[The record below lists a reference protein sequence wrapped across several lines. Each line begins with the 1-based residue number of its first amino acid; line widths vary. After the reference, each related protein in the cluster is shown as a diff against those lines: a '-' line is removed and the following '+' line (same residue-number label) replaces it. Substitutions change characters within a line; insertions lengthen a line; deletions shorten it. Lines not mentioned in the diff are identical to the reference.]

1 MDKLNAGETWFE
13 TEELQVVCT
22 HDAVEVR
29 LPNHTGRLTYAL
41 GAAAHWLDERLGGV
55 RPSERVWLLQPDRQS
70 AKIAAGVAQAIL
82 SSGDRDP
89 FAVLGEWTARSDE
102 ELAAL
107 PWPATADAESA
118 AGSAQRAPEERDG
131 ARPRFERIGGEPTDP
146 GADAD
151 NAEATRTPAAH
162 AEAES
167 EAPED
172 SAPADDA
179 PQGPR
184 PAGRR
189 RFERIGV
196 RDNTP
201 PAEDAAALPDATAP
215 GDFVLHLVH
224 SGPTPARTAS
234 LLSAVSGMPDA
245 AAAALV
251 AEAPA
256 ALPGTYDAP
265 GVRKIAVAV
274 SAASGA
280 RFRAEPA

>member
-1 MDKLNAGETWFE
+1 MDKLDAAETWFE
-13 TEELQVVCT
+13 TGDLLVVRT

-29 LPNHTGRLTYAL
+29 LPHHTGRLSYAL

-55 RPSERVWLLQPDRQS
+55 RASEHVWLLRPDRQG
-70 AKIAAGVAQAIL
+70 AKIAAGVAQAML

-107 PWPATADAESA
+107 PWPPTADAESTG
-118 AGSAQRAPEERDG
+118 GSSQRAPEERGDV
-131 ARPRFERIGGEPTDP
+131 RPRFERIGGAPTDP
-146 GADAD
+146 AAAAES
-151 NAEATRTPAAH
+151 AEAARTPAAH
-162 AEAES
+162 EAEED
-167 EAPED
+167 EAPEG
-172 SAPADDA
+172 AARADAA
-179 PQGPR
+179 PQEPR

-196 RDNTP
+196 TDVAP
-201 PAEDAAALPDATAP
+201 PAEDPDALPDATAP

-224 SGPTPARTAS
+224 PGPTPARTAS
-234 LLSAVSGMPDA
+234 LLSAVSGMTAA

-256 ALPGTYDAP
+256 TLPGTYDAP